1 MSDLLAQPV
10 RSIPKHWIVL
20 GLLVVAQAVV
30 GVYLYRKP
38 YSEIGELGESL
49 VQGVLMSQPVLLAF
63 WTAFASQP
71 FRQRFLWA
79 FLLGVLVAFT
89 EELGP
94 LLDVRYTDVRHTDAG
109 FLMMGFFGLF
119 VMAATFLLVIRR
131 LSRWQIRRS
140 IIEDARSDYQSSQ
153 FGVKHLIAFITITA
167 LACGVIRS
175 LALLDGGWAVP
186 FSARWFVRGT
196 FGIACFLLPEL
207 VIPWFVMACRPRVV
221 RFVVT
226 FAFLWVVSS
235 LAGCAILAMPQAM
248 RDGIVVFEEFIKS
261 MLILQLGAGLSI
273 LVTSLVMRFCGFRM
287 VRVPTA
293 AR

>member
-1 MSDLLAQPV
+1 
-10 RSIPKHWIVL
+10 VL
-20 GLLVVAQAVV
+20 GLLVAAQAVV

-38 YSEIGELGESL
+38 PNRIGELGESL
-49 VQGVLMSQPVLLAF
+49 VQGVLFSQPFLLAF
-63 WTAFASQP
+63 WTVFSSQP

-79 FLLGVLVAFT
+79 FLLCILVPFT

-94 LLDVRYTDVRHTDAG
+94 LLDLRYTDVRHTDAG
-109 FLMMGFFGLF
+109 FLMMQFVGLF
-119 VMAATFLLVIRR
+119 VMAAAFLLVIRR

-140 IIEDARSDYQSSQ
+140 IIEDARSDYQPSQ
-153 FGVKHLIAFITITA
+153 FGIKHLIVFITITA
-167 LACGVIRS
+167 LACGLIRS
-175 LALLDGGWAVP
+175 VTIFDGGWAVP
-186 FSARWFVRGT
+186 FSARWFVHGT
-196 FGIACFLLPEL
+196 FGIACFLLPAI
-207 VIPWFVMACRPRVV
+207 VIPWFVMAYRPRVV

-226 FAFLWVVSS
+226 FAFLWVVCSS
-235 LAGCAILAMPQAM
+235 AGCAIIAMPQAM

-261 MLILQLGAGLSI
+261 MLTLQLGAGLSI